1 MKYVEV
7 FLRRLMGQENH
18 SEATFPPSPSRC
30 QVPLD
35 RSSKVNIE
43 HESTIPARKA
53 ASDALN

>member
-7 FLRRLMGQENH
+7 FLRRLMEQENH
-18 SEATFPPSPSRC
+18 SEATFPPSPPRY

-35 RSSKVNIE
+35 RSKGNIE
-43 HESTIPARKA
+43 HKSTIPARKA